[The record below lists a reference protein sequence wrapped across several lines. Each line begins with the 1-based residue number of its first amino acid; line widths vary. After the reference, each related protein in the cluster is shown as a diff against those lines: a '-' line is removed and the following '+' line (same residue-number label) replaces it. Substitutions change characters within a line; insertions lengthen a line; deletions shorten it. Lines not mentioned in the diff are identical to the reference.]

1 MRKDFAELLFQEMAI
16 NKDIYLITGDLGYGL
31 WDKIKDTY
39 SDRFYNVG
47 SSEMAKA
54 EEQSYQAQ
62 RAKEGESGFD
72 VARLGG
78 NILNPA
84 SLVPA
89 ARVAQLARAKGLS
102 NVGQAVAGGA
112 VGGAMQPVV
121 REGEFGE
128 QKAQQVILGGYNFA
142 EGQSVVI
149 TGVGAPFNGTFTILE
164 SSNID
169 IEDFIVRSS
178 SRIYLDGAYREFNG
192 FFTVAITNANIT
204 ERKVI
209 PSGLATLS
217 GASTYV
223 GNAAVESAV
232 LAVSVEVFQSR
243 IAPGGQ
249 IEGVDFTTVSPYR
262 LGRSLFNRV
271 SGLLG
276 AFIDTDSMVQ

>member
-1 MRKDFAELLFQEMAI
+1 MATIVTPAELRSV
-16 NKDIYLITGDLGYGL
+16 LGVSNSL
-31 WDKIKDTY
+31 Y
-39 SDRFYNVG
+39 SDSYLTDVIDT
-47 SSEMAKA
+47 A
-54 EEQSYQAQ
+54 ES
-62 RAKEGESGFD
+62 
-72 VARLGG
+72 
-78 NILNPA
+78 
-84 SLVPA
+84 
-89 ARVAQLARAKGLS
+89 
-102 NVGQAVAGGA
+102 
-112 VGGAMQPVV
+112 
-121 REGEFGE
+121 
-128 QKAQQVILGGYNFA
+128 VILPMLVKYSSPIDTVTLQDNIATYGVLGDNNFS

-149 TGVGAPFNGTFTILE
+149 TGVGSPFNGTFTILE

-169 IEDFIVRSS
+169 VESFIVRSS
-178 SRIYLDGAYREFNG
+178 SRIYLDGMYREFNG
-192 FFTVAITNANIT
+192 YFTVAITSADVT

-249 IEGVDFTTVSPYR
+249 IEGIDFTQVSPYR

-276 AFIDTDSMVQ
+276 AYIDTDSMVQ

>member
-1 MRKDFAELLFQEMAI
+1 MATIVTPAELRSVLGVSNSLYNDA
-16 NKDIYLITGDLGYGL
+16 YLTDVI
-31 WDKIKDTY
+31 DT
-39 SDRFYNVG
+39 
-47 SSEMAKA
+47 A
-54 EEQSYQAQ
+54 ES
-62 RAKEGESGFD
+62 
-72 VARLGG
+72 
-78 NILNPA
+78 
-84 SLVPA
+84 
-89 ARVAQLARAKGLS
+89 
-102 NVGQAVAGGA
+102 
-112 VGGAMQPVV
+112 
-121 REGEFGE
+121 
-128 QKAQQVILGGYNFA
+128 VILPMLVKYSSPIDTVTLQDNIATYGVLGDNNFS

-149 TGVGAPFNGTFTILE
+149 TGVGSPFNGTFTIIE

-178 SRIYLDGAYREFNG
+178 SRIYLDGVYREFNG
-192 FFTVAITNANIT
+192 YFTVAITAADIT

-249 IEGVDFTTVSPYR
+249 IEGIDFTSVSPYR

-276 AFIDTDSMVQ
+276 PFIDTDSMVQ

>member
-1 MRKDFAELLFQEMAI
+1 MATIVTPAELRSVLGVSNSLYNDA
-16 NKDIYLITGDLGYGL
+16 YLTDVIDTAESVILPMLVKYSSPIDMVTLQ
-31 WDKIKDTY
+31 DNIATY
-39 SDRFYNVG
+39 SV
-47 SSEMAKA
+47 
-54 EEQSYQAQ
+54 
-62 RAKEGESGFD
+62 
-72 VARLGG
+72 LGD
-78 NILNPA
+78 N
-84 SLVPA
+84 
-89 ARVAQLARAKGLS
+89 
-102 NVGQAVAGGA
+102 
-112 VGGAMQPVV
+112 
-121 REGEFGE
+121 
-128 QKAQQVILGGYNFA
+128 NFS

-192 FFTVAITNANIT
+192 FFTVAITAADIT

-249 IEGVDFTTVSPYR
+249 IEGIDFTQVSPYR